1 MTSGGVNTVGRDAV
15 TMTWGREHCMPFCP
29 DGAGIITGKQQER
42 TILLFLPFKILIRF
56 ASKAGARQKQIV
68 DLKTRRTNKMPP
80 DKERKPP
87 LYLTAINM
95 SM

>member
-1 MTSGGVNTVGRDAV
+1 
-15 TMTWGREHCMPFCP
+15 MPFCP

-80 DKERKPP
+80 DKKAKRVVFFS
-87 LYLTAINM
+87 LG
-95 SM
+95 